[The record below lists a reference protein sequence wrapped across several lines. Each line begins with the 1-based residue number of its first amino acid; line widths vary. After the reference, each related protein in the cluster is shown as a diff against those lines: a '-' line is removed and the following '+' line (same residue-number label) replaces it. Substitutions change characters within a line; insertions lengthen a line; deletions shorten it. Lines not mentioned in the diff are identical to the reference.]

1 MTKYQWRYV
10 VFLGSVL
17 ALYFL
22 FLYLMPR
29 KFNWTVTLYKND
41 KNPFGAVVLRD
52 VLGKSWFDTLN
63 ISNRTIYELRAMQE
77 PNLFILCESFTT
89 TPSEMEILL
98 DEVRNG
104 RNLFLATGMLDS
116 LFKDSLNVTMNEFSF
131 EFVMSQIWG
140 EDSTGLHFVHPA
152 FNTTIT
158 YWLPSKILFQYFR
171 RYDADQWS
179 VIARNTDGKPVLLE
193 RKLGEGTIILS
204 STPLMFSN
212 FSILK
217 SPNDTFASGA
227 LSLCRPGALHWT
239 EFYQLGRME
248 AQTPLRY
255 ILSEQSLS
263 WAFYT
268 TFITIFLLMIF
279 DVRRRQRI
287 IPVIEPLK
295 NDTLDFVK
303 TVARLYYN
311 KKDHKGLA
319 MKQMLHFTDY
329 LKFQLL
335 IDVHEG
341 VAENI
346 PKIASKTGVSEEEV
360 RKLFD
365 TMVVINNAL
374 FISARELRQFSAMID
389 VITKNRTL

>member
-1 MTKYQWRYV
+1 MTKYQWRYL
-10 VFLGSVL
+10 VFLGVIL
-17 ALYFL
+17 AIYFL
-22 FLYLMPR
+22 FLYLMPP

-52 VLGKSWFDTLN
+52 VLNKSWFGTLTT
-63 ISNRTIYELRAMQE
+63 SNRTIYELQEMEE
-77 PNLFILCESFTT
+77 PNLFILCESFATS
-89 TPSEMEILL
+89 PSEMEILL
-98 DEVRNG
+98 NEVRNG
-104 RNLFLATGMLDS
+104 RTLFLSTSMLDS
-116 LFKDSLNVTMNEFSF
+116 LSKDSLNVSMNEFSF
-131 EFVMSQIWG
+131 GFVMSQIWG
-140 EDSTGLHFVHPA
+140 KDSTGLHFVHPA
-152 FNTTIT
+152 FDTTENF
-158 YWLPSKILFQYFR
+158 WLPSQLLSQYFQ

-179 VIARNTDGKPVLLE
+179 VIAVNSNGKPVLLK
-193 RKLGEGTIILS
+193 RTLGEGMILLS

-217 SPNDTFASGA
+217 SHNDAFASAA
-227 LSLCRPGALHWT
+227 LSLCRPGSLHWT

-255 ILSEQSLS
+255 ILSEQSLA
-263 WAFYT
+263 WAFYI
-268 TFITIFLLMIF
+268 TFITIFLMMIF
-279 DVRRRQRI
+279 DAKRMQRI

-303 TVARLYYN
+303 TIARLYYH
-311 KKDHKGLA
+311 KQDHKGLA

-335 IDVHEG
+335 IDVNEG
-341 VAENI
+341 VTENI
-346 PKIASKTGVSEEEV
+346 PKIAAKTGASEKEV

-374 FISARELRQFSAMID
+374 FITARELRQFTAMID
-389 VITKNRTL
+389 GITKNRTP